1 MMPEGAVPDNREY
14 KEYDCVI
21 LGGGLYGLYAARLL
35 SGKGK
40 RVLVLEKDPTL
51 MRRATKINQARVHG
65 GYHYPRSLSTAVKSA
80 HYYRRFHD
88 DFSFCIHDGFRQIY
102 ATSAQFSWTDRDQFV
117 KFCADAGIPCS
128 EENPHTWFRPGSVD
142 GAFLTEE
149 DTYDA
154 DILRDFYIK
163 ELGARADKV
172 TIITSAQQD
181 GVRPCDDLAA
191 WDVSWR
197 SSDSTSGTARTPMI
211 LNATYASTNQILTMV
226 NTGLEERNTR
236 ALPLFP
242 IKYELCEII
251 LCRPGNELLPFGIT
265 VMDGPFFSIMPFGK
279 SGFHSLTAVTH
290 TPNAACREDLPSF
303 ACQGGSGAVSCSPL
317 QLDNCDDCPHRPA
330 SAWPY
335 MQRLADKYLLPGYTY
350 EYHSSLFS
358 MKPIMRSAEVDDSR
372 PTAIREDRLAGGARL
387 ISVLS
392 GKINTVYDL
401 DEFL

>member
-1 MMPEGAVPDNREY
+1 MPDGAVPDNREY

-290 TPNAACREDLPSF
+290 TPHAACREDLPSF

-330 SAWPY
+330 SAC
-335 MQRLADKYLLPGYTY
+335 R
-350 EYHSSLFS
+350 
-358 MKPIMRSAEVDDSR
+358 IC
-372 PTAIREDRLAGGARL
+372 
-387 ISVLS
+387 SVLLTNICCPDTPTNITRLCS
-392 GKINTVYDL
+392 R
-401 DEFL
+401 

>member
-1 MMPEGAVPDNREY
+1 MTGDTVPDNREY

-80 HYYRRFHD
+80 HYYKRFHD
-88 DFSFCIHDGFRQIY
+88 DFSFCIHDDFRQIY
-102 ATSAQFSWTDRDQFV
+102 ATSAQFSWTDRDQFI

-128 EENPHTWFRPGSVD
+128 EENPRTWFSPGSVD
-142 GAFLTEE
+142 GAFLTQE

-163 ELGARADKV
+163 ELNARPDKV
-172 TIITSAQQD
+172 SIVTSAQED
-181 GVRPCDDLAA
+181 RIRPCGDLA
-191 WDVSWR
+191 SWEILWH
-197 SSDSTSGTARTPMI
+197 SSYGAAGTARSPLV
-211 LNATYASTNQILTMV
+211 LNATYASTNQVLTMV
-226 NTGLEERNTR
+226 NAGLDEKSME
-236 ALPLFP
+236 PFSLFP

-251 LCRPGNELLPFGIT
+251 LCRPGDRLLPFGIT

-279 SGFHSLTAVTH
+279 SGYHSLTAVTH
-290 TPNAACREDLPSF
+290 TPHAACREDLPSF
-303 ACQGGSGAVSCSPL
+303 SCQGGGGDVRCSSV
-317 QLDNCDDCPHRPA
+317 QLDNCDDCPHRPL

-335 MQRLADKYLLPGYTY
+335 MRHLADKYLLPEYTY

-372 PTAIREDRLAGGARL
+372 PTAIREDKLSGGARF

-401 DEFL
+401 DEVLL